1 MYSFSTYLLFRDLV
15 THFLSLCYYNILLS
29 NNKYSNRIRDS
40 DAKVTDTDVQNPL
53 FLLFQN
59 RIFLHL
65 FSFNKKSKNPYCFG
79 FWKFER
85 IVSIIICSNAM
96 KCDFAF
102 CNEIDIKSGPWG
114 LRWPFNYGISICK
127 TWIIAADFTT

>member
-1 MYSFSTYLLFRDLV
+1 MITYRRLWEILMWSFSTFLLFWYLV
-15 THFLSLCYYNILLS
+15 THFMSLCYYNILLS

-53 FLLFQN
+53 FLLFQK

-65 FSFNKKSKNPYCFG
+65 FSFNKKILNPYCFG
-79 FWKFER
+79 LWKFER
-85 IVSIIICSNAM
+85 IVFIIICSNAM

-114 LRWPFNYGISICK
+114 LIWPFNF
-127 TWIIAADFTT
+127 WDL